1 MHVSEDST
9 IAEKEIKVWFT
20 DKEICEGML
29 SRMNANI
36 VIPGLL
42 FIDTPGHEA
51 FTNLRKRGGAVSDLA
66 IVVVDVTKNFEPQTY
81 ETISDPERASSK
93 PEPLIF
99 TPHAALAIS
108 M

>member
-1 MHVSEDST
+1 MPADV
-9 IAEKEIKVWFT
+9 IR
-20 DKEICEGML
+20 EICKGML

-66 IVVVDVTKNFEPQTY
+66 
-81 ETISDPERASSK
+81 
-93 PEPLIF
+93 L
-99 TPHAALAIS
+99 ALLYLYSFVKIGLLCLLPY
-108 M
+108 